1 MTSNDQTRRRVIEIL
16 KNHAREETLLLQ
28 RLANEDI
35 ALMNDMDAILSKA
48 YPTSAAPDAGVH
60 VTTSAVHPDEKLITI
75 VDERSKRTQ
84 MSEMRKAPLRHQL
97 QQIYLVE
104 EIVQQLDT
112 NDKCALTALY
122 YPNRTYDEAA
132 KLLGM
137 DRSTLRRHAAIAINR
152 LVQRADRTGMFYG
165 GER

>member
-1 MTSNDQTRRRVIEIL
+1 MSMNDQTRRRVIEIL

-28 RLANEDI
+28 RLADEDI
-35 ALMNDMDAILSKA
+35 ALTREMDAILSKA
-48 YPTSAAPDAGVH
+48 YPTTASSDAGVH
-60 VTTSAVHPDEKLITI
+60 VSSSAVHPDEKLMSI
-75 VDERSKRTQ
+75 VDERSKTTER
-84 MSEMRKAPLRHQL
+84 SEMRKAPLRHQL

-104 EIVQQLDT
+104 ELVQQLDT

-122 YPNRTYDEAA
+122 YPYRTYDDAA

-137 DRSTLRRHAAIAINR
+137 DRSTLRRHAAVAINR

-165 GER
+165 GTR

>member
-1 MTSNDQTRRRVIEIL
+1 MNEQTRRRVIEIL

-28 RLANEDI
+28 RLAEEDI
-35 ALMNDMDAILSKA
+35 ALTNAMDAILSKA
-48 YPTSAAPDAGVH
+48 YPTSAAPNAGVH
-60 VTTSAVHPDEKLITI
+60 VSTSAVHPDEKLITI
-75 VDERSKRTQ
+75 IEDRSKMTER
-84 MSEMRKAPLRHQL
+84 SEMRKAPLRHQL

-104 EIVQQLDT
+104 ELVQQLDT

-122 YPNRTYDEAA
+122 YPYRTYDDAA

-137 DRSTLRRHAAIAINR
+137 DRSTLRRHAAVAINR

-165 GER
+165 EEKR